1 MDIYSAFLNDCVDR
15 KQSREHSLLLESLL
29 SIARPKFTSMQEKE
43 GKVGWKQE
51 QVKDGWG
58 DNAEQAVQ

>member
-43 GKVGWKQE
+43 GKL
-51 QVKDGWG
+51 
-58 DNAEQAVQ
+58 AESKSK